1 MKEKHDFLSEE
12 LLVPNCNKSDTMRL
26 NMFNNH
32 LSQSL
37 VLDNPDFPYIF
48 TNFESQIGDY
58 SSSYLKAENDLE
70 VFYVVEKNKFHKVLI
85 TYDKEKNLFDLI
97 EMKTAINITENYGY
111 KMLFSDIKP
120 NTIIKKDSYIMRS
133 TSYDEEKN
141 FSYGKNLKTVYLSYK
156 ESNYEDAI
164 VVSESASNKMV
175 ANFVNQVEINI
186 NPNDLP
192 LNLYGDENFYKSFP
206 NIGEESNIL
215 IALRRFKN
223 DLMLYE
229 LKNENLFEINKNTD
243 NVYLGKGKVVDVEIF
258 NNFKETELVDS
269 YFQQIR
275 DYLSL
280 QKIFYS
286 DIKEKIDKLFSKYSK
301 SNFSDNLLFFY
312 SRIDGYLGN
321 KKWFKRNEFS
331 GMIIKFTLLEKNN
344 LKIGDKITN
353 RYGGKGVISKILPDN
368 EMPKTEEGE
377 IADVIL
383 SPLGV
388 INRTNIAQLIEVHLN
403 FYSYE
408 ILKKIK
414 TFLETEDYSSAYKIY
429 MKYLKIVSIKQYEF
443 LKKKF
448 ERKDK
453 NSYIKSYLR
462 ELTKK
467 NNLYIYQAPFYG
479 NVSLD
484 ELILL
489 QESFKDIVPYKFE
502 NIENPLIMGDMYFL
516 KLKHYAFS
524 KFSARSAGNLN
535 LKMVPSKDTNFKNKL
550 ISYSKT
556 PIRLGEMELFNML
569 ILINKDSKEQKRI
582 FKKFVNIYGLST
594 INRRDAI
601 NFLLKE
607 KFDKNIEV
615 NLKDN
620 NIQIILNELLKV
632 IGVKLKNE
640 V

>member
-321 KKWFKRNEFS
+321 KKWFKKNEFS

-429 MKYLKIVSIKQYEF
+429 MKYLKIVSIKQYDF